1 MENLIFVREAIETN
15 PEEYV
20 GIEISRL
27 KSIRDDLQELQEYK
41 FLETNFG
48 CPVKVM
54 YSAMTS
60 GVWIRDSRSNELHYA
75 VVTELYKSEEKG
87 IEKWYLRCNI
97 KNSNACY
104 LVLLESYKHTWWL
117 RKDKSK

>member
-1 MENLIFVREAIETN
+1 MENLIFVREAIEVN
-15 PEEYV
+15 SEECV

-27 KSIRDDLQELQEYK
+27 KSIKDDLQELQEYK
-41 FLETNFG
+41 FLETHFG
-48 CPVKVM
+48 CPIKVM
-54 YSAMTS
+54 YTAVTA
-60 GVWIRDSRSNELHYA
+60 GVWIRDSRSDELHYA
-75 VVTELYKSEEKG
+75 VVTELYKSEERD

-104 LVLLESYKHTWWL
+104 LVLLESYKYTWWL